1 MLFNSIAFVLNFLF
15 LLLFLYIV
23 VRKNRKFSEN
33 LEKNLLKVEHE
44 LQEAKQAL
52 VDKNKE
58 IVDLKVRNA
67 ELEVILQKEREEKKK
82 EIELLTKAEER
93 LTNTFKALSLDALQ
107 VNNNNFLNLAKEV
120 IDNKLKETESDF
132 KKRQATINE
141 VITPIKE
148 KLEKFDS
155 EIRELEKER

>member
-33 LEKNLLKVEHE
+33 LEKNLLKVAHE

-132 KKRQATINE
+132 KKGKQRST
-141 VITPIKE
+141 
-148 KLEKFDS
+148 KLS
-155 EIRELEKER
+155 LQ